1 MKLLGY
7 NENRCKFLGAVY
19 SSPHTTSIPVIL
31 LSIIGTVLDKIT
43 IMPQN
48 MMIDSQRRGF
58 LYIILN
64 SIFSNIWRW
73 SGGYYLIKPE
83 QSELKPEIE
92 GYSGL
97 VVSKD
102 KKANNDMTMS
112 RFFKEIMNVPL
123 IMSCVSLLITMIPP
137 LQDFI
142 TKPNS
147 IMYGC
152 FISPNLM
159 ISKGYAF
166 FVMLLLGL
174 SLADSITFNISDEI
188 KEKLIFKGFD
198 VLWVCLAKLVLMP
211 IISFP
216 ILIYLF
222 KYLLHADDVMLFLF
236 LFMSSAPSA
245 INMIVICTLKGAYM
259 ESISMLMVVMYACA
273 MITMTLSVTITI
285 VVVANLNNVII

>member
-1 MKLLGY
+1 
-7 NENRCKFLGAVY
+7 
-19 SSPHTTSIPVIL
+19 
-31 LSIIGTVLDKIT
+31 
-43 IMPQN
+43 
-48 MMIDSQRRGF
+48 
-58 LYIILN
+58 
-64 SIFSNIWRW
+64 
-73 SGGYYLIKPE
+73 
-83 QSELKPEIE
+83 
-92 GYSGL
+92 
-97 VVSKD
+97 
-102 KKANNDMTMS
+102 
-112 RFFKEIMNVPL
+112 
-123 IMSCVSLLITMIPP
+123 
-137 LQDFI
+137 
-142 TKPNS
+142 
-147 IMYGC
+147 
-152 FISPNLM
+152 M

-285 VVVANLNNVII
+285 VVIANLNNVII